1 MNIIQ
6 IALREVGRRKMR
18 TLYTASGIALAVA
31 LLIATITVG
40 GGGYQDLTQT
50 INRYGH
56 QLTILPATTNET
68 SLQGFGI
75 GGEHYIPEDAIP
87 DLQEVYEQA
96 IVEGWRTRD
105 ALILIEGFM
114 GDQEQVDPATFAPRV
129 YAETELKGRDI
140 VFAGIEPRKEY
151 IAKFWWE
158 VDAGNLIRRDDEIML
173 GKILA
178 SATRTQVG
186 DEVGIAGETYRVAG
200 ILQETNSPDDYMA
213 FATLPTVQRA
223 FNREGQVSLI
233 SVRAMCAYC
242 PVGEAELAINQG
254 VVGVRATSQRDI
266 AAAQA
271 AIFSNVF
278 TTVVGFVI
286 MAFVIACMAVF
297 NMIMGSLHARIREV
311 GLLKVLGASHA
322 QLARLFMYEAA
333 LIGLIGGLL
342 GYLIGVGIAYLLGP
356 IVMPDVVIRW
366 EWEHVALAVGAA
378 LGASLLATLYP
389 AFRACNARPVE
400 AFRAL

>member
-1 MNIIQ
+1 MNIVQ
-6 IALREVGRRKMR
+6 IALREVSRRKMR

-31 LLIATITVG
+31 LLVATITVG
-40 GGGYQDLTQT
+40 GGGYQELTQT

-75 GGEHYIPEDAIP
+75 GGEHFIPEDAIP
-87 DLQEVYEQA
+87 HIREVYDRA
-96 IVEGWRTRD
+96 IIEGWRARN
-105 ALILIEGFM
+105 ALILIEGLM
-114 GDQEQVDPATFAPRV
+114 GDQEQVDPPTFAPRV
-129 YAETELKGRDI
+129 YAETQFKGRDI
-140 VFAGIEPRKEY
+140 VFAGIEPRNEY

-158 VDAGNLIRRDDEIML
+158 VDVGDLLRRDSEIML

-178 SATRTQVG
+178 AATRTQVG
-186 DEVGIAGETYRVAG
+186 EEVEIAGQIYKVAG

-213 FATLPTVQRA
+213 FGTLPTVQRA

-233 SVRAMCAYC
+233 NVRAMCNYC

-254 VVGVRATSQRDI
+254 VVGVRATSQRDV

-278 TTVVGFVI
+278 ATVVGFVI

-322 QLARLFMYEAA
+322 QLVRLFMYEAA
-333 LIGLIGGLL
+333 LIGVIGGLL
-342 GYLIGVGIAYLLGP
+342 GYLIGAGIAHLLGP
-356 IVMPDVVIRW
+356 VVMPDVLIRW
-366 EWEHVALAVGAA
+366 RWEHVALAVCAA
-378 LGASLLATLYP
+378 LLASLLATLYP
-389 AFRACNARPVE
+389 AFRACNARPVQ